1 MKRTNRIL
9 FVALMAVGAFAADK
23 ADKKKQMPP
32 GIKDPGV
39 QRPSANIHPDAVFP
53 VPGNPDWVLILPD
66 SVWIG
71 NKPKN
76 TITRLDPKTNMV
88 VTTIPVGQLPC
99 SGLAAG
105 FGSVWVP
112 NCGDKTLSRIDVATN
127 KVVATIPLGP
137 ADTEGAIAASEDSI
151 WYLTDAKGVLSRID
165 PATNQAIVEIPV
177 APGSYSVAYGE

>member
-1 MKRTNRIL
+1 MRQTTRIL
-9 FVALMAVGAFAADK
+9 LLGSWMVLALTAEK
-23 ADKKKQMPP
+23 ADKKKQPSL
-32 GIKDPGV
+32 GIKDSGV
-39 QRPSANIHPDAVFP
+39 QRPIANIHPDAVFP

-105 FGSVWVP
+105 FGS
-112 NCGDKTLSRIDVATN
+112 
-127 KVVATIPLGP
+127 
-137 ADTEGAIAASEDSI
+137 
-151 WYLTDAKGVLSRID
+151 
-165 PATNQAIVEIPV
+165 
-177 APGSYSVAYGE
+177 

>member
-1 MKRTNRIL
+1 MKHTNRIL
-9 FVALMAVGAFAADK
+9 LLAIVAVTMLAADK
-23 ADKKKQMPP
+23 ADKKKPIAP

-71 NKPKN
+71 NKPTN

-88 VTTIPVGQLPC
+88 VTTIPVGKLPC

-112 NCGDKTLSRIDVATN
+112 NCGDKTLSRVDIATN
-127 KVVATIPLGP
+127 AVIARIQAPP
-137 ADTEGAIAASEDSI
+137 AESEGGIAASDDAI
-151 WYLTDAKGVLSRID
+151 WLVTDAQGKLSRID
-165 PATNQAIVEIPV
+165 PKSNTVMAQIEIP
-177 APGSYSVAYGE
+177 AGSA